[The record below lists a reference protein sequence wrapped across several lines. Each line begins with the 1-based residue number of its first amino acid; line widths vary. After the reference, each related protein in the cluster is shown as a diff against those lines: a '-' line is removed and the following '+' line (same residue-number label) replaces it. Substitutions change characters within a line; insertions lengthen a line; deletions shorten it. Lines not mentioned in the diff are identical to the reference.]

1 MPRTSFAAL
10 VPVALLTAAV
20 LPAPCVAQ
28 TGSEPSVPV
37 AGDWTIA
44 ASLFEPD
51 AGSLFGLGRMFT
63 DRLAVGLELDLRDTD
78 SRETVESN
86 ITTRGE
92 ARSTDH
98 TVGPFVKWYGA
109 RDTPVSPYLRGKLA
123 LGWDDGE
130 LIIQGD
136 QQQYQDLFT
145 VQASLSLGAEWYA
158 LRYLSVSGHAG
169 FQWRRDTI
177 DSSANGVMRDRE
189 TTTWGTFRSGLEL
202 NFWFR

>member
-10 VPVALLTAAV
+10 VPLALLTAAV
-20 LPAPCVAQ
+20 LPAPSLAQ

-63 DRLAVGLELDLRDTD
+63 DRLALGLELDLRDSD

-169 FQWRRDTI
+169 LQWRRDTI